1 MHPSRKGIEF
11 KAILFFKLDKKR
23 QVGYKYKFKTV
34 YLTAIITT
42 IP

>member
-23 QVGYKYKFKTV
+23 QVGYNRLSFE
-34 YLTAIITT
+34 IR
-42 IP
+42 IPLYCIVA